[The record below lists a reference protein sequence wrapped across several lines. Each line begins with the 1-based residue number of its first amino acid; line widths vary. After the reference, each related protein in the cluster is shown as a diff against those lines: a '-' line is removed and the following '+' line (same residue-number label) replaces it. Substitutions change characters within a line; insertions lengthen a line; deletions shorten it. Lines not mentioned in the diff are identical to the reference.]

1 MLIADIGGTRARF
14 GVSSAPGVIDRLL
27 ERDTGAA
34 TLEETIAEVQG
45 LFGAEAIGSRAAIAV
60 AAPVGDGDVTLTNNN
75 WLFNRAS
82 LSGLLGGAE
91 VLLINDFEAV
101 GYALPHLSAA
111 EIEVLSA
118 GVDDNDAP
126 KLVIGP
132 GTGLGVATYVPTSS
146 GGVVLAGEGGHVTLA
161 ARTGEEDAILL
172 RMRTRFP
179 HVSAERVISG
189 MGLETLHDVRCGL
202 KMSAAEI
209 ARAARA
215 GIPDALSTVHVF
227 TDFFAGVCADA
238 VLTTGARGGL
248 YLTGGVLSGL
258 GAAFEPARFLKR
270 FTDKGRFSGYLA
282 DVPVRRITH
291 AQPGLLGLT
300 ALNP

>member
-14 GVSSAPGVIDRLL
+14 GLSSAPGVIDRLL
-27 ERDTGAA
+27 ERDTGAVS
-34 TLEETIAEVQG
+34 LPDTISEVKE
-45 LFGAEAIGSRAAIAV
+45 LFGEDAIGGRAAIAV
-60 AAPVGDGDVTLTNNN
+60 AGPVGDGDVTLTNNN
-75 WLFNRAS
+75 WQFNRSS
-82 LSGLLGGAE
+82 LSELLGSVE
-91 VLLINDFEAV
+91 VSLINDFEAV
-101 GYALPHLSAA
+101 GYSLPHLSEA
-111 EIEVLSA
+111 ETDVLSS
-118 GVDDNDAP
+118 GVENADAP
-126 KLVIGP
+126 KLVVGP
-132 GTGLGVATYVPTSS
+132 GTGLGMATFVPIE
-146 GGVVLAGEGGHVTLA
+146 GEGVVLAGEGGHVTLA

-189 MGLETLHDVRCGL
+189 MGLETLHDVRCGM

-209 ARAARA
+209 AGAARA

-291 AQPGLLGLT
+291 SQPGLLGLT
-300 ALNP
+300 SL